1 MQYSLKHIDE
11 NQVSI
16 FDILSLDDKAKYF
29 LDTEK
34 ELSANLNQ
42 ENEFYQFSFGEW
54 QANYFSS
61 CILMPKKTLDIRL
74 NKEIKDFKKLQF
86 YSTLKNLNNYEYD
99 KVIDNIK
106 SVFNVSKPAL
116 ENRLKALEYI

>member
-42 ENEFYQFSFGEW
+42 ENEFYQFSIGEW